1 MIEQD
6 ITEIV
11 PQIPGESDASYC
23 RLIIMLKKGF
33 GTLRELEEYLES
45 ENHKYSVTLSTLKEN
60 SAKDNW
66 SERIKKYDTLRE
78 QELREEMEET
88 FQKLNKTSIDEMTEF
103 MEDLHV
109 LRKDVMKRFKN
120 PDEKFNSSS
129 ALRALNDYINCYGK
143 ATEIYYTNSR
153 HPITPTPEENNIQQN
168 QGVPAFLEWIQNMRE
183 KQ

>member
-6 ITEIV
+6 ITEMV

-33 GTLRELEEYLES
+33 RTLKELQEYLETSNNKYCVTYSTLRE
-45 ENHKYSVTLSTLKEN
+45 N
-60 SAKDNW
+60 SGKFKW
-66 SERIKKYDTLRE
+66 SERIKKYDNIRE

-88 FQKLNKTSIDEMTEF
+88 FQKLNHTSIDEMTEF
-103 MEDLHV
+103 LEDLHV

-120 PDEKFNSSS
+120 PNEKFNSSS

-168 QGVPAFLEWIQNMRE
+168 QGVPAFLEWINNMRE